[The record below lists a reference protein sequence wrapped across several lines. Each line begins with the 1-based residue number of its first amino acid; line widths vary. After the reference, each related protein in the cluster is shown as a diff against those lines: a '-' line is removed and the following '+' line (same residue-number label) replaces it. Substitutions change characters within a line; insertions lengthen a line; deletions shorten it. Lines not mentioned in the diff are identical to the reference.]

1 MDIITNVMIKLKHKA
16 KKHQKLENAPGPAIK
31 WYSCIS
37 PRSVTWKVLSNK
49 KKGKLINWF

>member
-1 MDIITNVMIKLKHKA
+1 MIRLKHKA
-16 KKHQKLENAPGPAIK
+16 KKHQKLKNAPGPAIK
-31 WYSCIS
+31 WYSCML